1 MGGQRDKVTFPKMH
15 HLYIAAKIC
24 RRFSQLWSVC
34 YLLKS
39 SRSQSSCC
47 FNNYHPIF
55 GVISTFC
62 MSRSR
67 DSHLHYF
74 VKSLYV
80 TFSSFSFVYVF
91 GNLEISFSLSEGPN
105 ILFPAEGMLKQYL
118 KNKTSFFPM
127 VFRQL
132 RLKQGFS
139 DGPVVKNPLC
149 NARDT
154 MVDPWSGKI
163 PHTMQQLSL
172 CSTSTEPVH

>member
-1 MGGQRDKVTFPKMH
+1 
-15 HLYIAAKIC
+15 
-24 RRFSQLWSVC
+24 
-34 YLLKS
+34 
-39 SRSQSSCC
+39 
-47 FNNYHPIF
+47 
-55 GVISTFC
+55 

-91 GNLEISFSLSEGPN
+91 GNLEISLSLSEGPN

-118 KNKTSFFPM
+118 KNKTSFFPI

-132 RLKQGFS
+132 RLKQGFP

-154 MVDPWSGKI
+154 MV
-163 PHTMQQLSL
+163 
-172 CSTSTEPVH
+172 